1 MQMINFQGYNVV
13 KEQQEVSS
21 SVQVFIVKNDK
32 EQIFLVKC
40 LKKTTNNQALVR
52 FKHCL
57 ALQSQLPVEQLIAPL
72 EIYDEAQYCYAL
84 LPFSSHTRTLAELS
98 LTPLSLASKLQIS
111 INICALYAQLHQLG
125 FIVNNIC
132 PDHIYIDENF
142 QPLLYDLS
150 FATKISALHKKT
162 ANHSVE
168 RPYLATLAPEASGRM
183 NHVIEV
189 YSDFY
194 SIGAS
199 LFNLFTGRLPFIY
212 ADEMELVHA
221 HIAKTPALA
230 NQYNQDLPAAI
241 AKILARL
248 LEKEPSQRY
257 QSAIGLKA
265 DFVHCATDLK
275 KFAKVREFTLGKKDF
290 SNKLIFSAAIFGRE
304 QEQSMLLQA
313 FNFVEQHK
321 NSQICLISGHSGS
334 GKSRLIKELHRP
346 IIEKKGYFVQGKYE
360 QYKKNIPYFALI
372 QATRELIEQILG
384 ESAASV
390 SSWKKVFLSALQG
403 KGQLLVELVPE
414 LALIIGV
421 QPTLA
426 ELPAEETRNR
436 FNGTLVNFLQAFGQ
450 KNSIM
455 TIFIDDMQWADIAS
469 IQLFQ
474 HLVRAKYSTN
484 LLLILAYRDNEIIAT
499 QPLNSLLE
507 AIKQTRAF
515 NTQINL
521 LALDASAIT
530 QFIAASL
537 ALKPEKAKQ
546 LVDIVIE
553 KTAGNPFYIKEFI
566 KSLNQQGILIKN
578 KKNYWH
584 WDEQLTHKLAATDN
598 VIEIMALRLT
608 HVSKAGQN
616 ILYHAACIGSVIPIR
631 LLTQVLG
638 ITDQEIERELR
649 PLIADGLL
657 IAYSQG
663 QQIESLEQVKFS
675 HDKIQQSAYLLNNPV
690 AKALIHYKVAQYF
703 IAETKTKTSKKL
715 TTEENI
721 FDYIE
726 HLNLASSLYIE
737 QGNEKLLAHFNDIA
751 GEKSLEI
758 NDYNSALYYFEQA
771 KDYLGKLYWQ
781 QEYALSLR
789 IALGKANTLYF
800 LQDNNQGNLHFE
812 QHHTLINDKIDQAGF
827 AKIQVLSLI
836 AQNEMQKALDLGMNT
851 LASIAITLPQAS
863 EPLNYL
869 AIEQQYQE
877 GKIPDLIN
885 LPAMTDKRKLLA
897 LDILNAIQTPAYLL
911 SPVAYMRMAYTAL
924 ELCLTAGI
932 SALSAKVFASHGL
945 ILCGVFSRFEAGSA
959 FAALA
964 KEVNQQYPSEPIYVE
979 LEFIHKVS
987 IAHWTSPLSETLKPL
1002 EENFY
1007 RGIKCGSIEYAFHSA
1022 LLYSMHSLFSGKNLM
1037 TCQKIMAR
1045 YAELM
1050 ESKKQH
1056 YQQVIMQ
1063 VWQQLISNL
1072 QDENAKVKNL
1082 QGEHFDEALQ
1092 LPILMVT
1099 QNINTLFCY
1108 HLAVMVQA
1116 YLFNNMTQAHAQ
1128 MLRAQAYLHSVIS
1141 LYHFGEFHFYAA
1153 LIRAQYCRN
1162 KTTEQQDSSYHEDI
1176 VQINTSLDLI
1186 AQWANSSPDN
1196 YRHKEKLI
1204 RAELQF
1210 LLQDSAAWQSYDQAI
1225 ALAKQYSAPHHIALA
1240 NELAGNYWLAAN
1252 KKSLATEYYQQA
1264 SNGYQ
1269 VWGAKHKAQQ
1279 LLTLSQSL
1287 LSAQGHDRDNLPS
1300 AQEHNSAQVFDLASV
1315 LKASETLS
1323 GEVDLSA
1330 FLHRMMAIIIEN
1342 AGAQSGALL
1351 LQSDGILN
1359 IEVAL
1364 SRDGIANTQQ
1374 QLLPY
1379 SIINLVSRTL
1389 KAQVLTHLNV
1399 QEHFLSDPYFAAHQP
1414 KSMLCFPSIVK
1425 GNLQGIVYLEHYD
1438 IAGVFNNERVNVL
1451 QLLANQ
1457 TAISFD
1463 NAKLY
1468 QLILNYSRNLEDQ
1481 IYQRTKELAA
1491 EKIKAE
1497 QASQAKSNFLAN
1509 MSHEIRTP
1517 MNAVIGL
1524 SQLALRTQL
1533 SVTQQDYLEK
1543 IQDSSTSLLAL
1554 INDILD
1560 FSKIEAEKLTLECIA
1575 FSLPEILQRVVNICS
1590 LKVHEKGI
1598 EFVIDIAANVPK
1610 IVKGDPLRL
1619 QQIIVNL
1626 ANNALKFTH
1635 VGSINICIEKHS
1647 ENSQTTCLKISVH
1660 DTGIGMS
1667 QQQQQGLFQSFSQAD
1682 DSVTRKYGGTGL
1694 GLAIS
1699 KQLTELMHGEIS
1711 LKSELNIG
1719 STFSFTA
1726 RFEHAQQVADIM
1738 PTINRQV
1745 LSKLKV
1751 LVADDNDIAR
1761 KVLIKALADIEIS
1774 ADGVENGAQALAAVC
1789 SAQQTNTPYDLVIM
1803 DWNMPNMDGI
1813 QAAKHIQAQLKKKL
1827 PHILM
1832 VSAFDK
1838 DEAKALAVNTGIE
1851 QFLEKPINPSAL
1863 TKVIVELLNTE
1874 SEHILVEKI
1883 QPELIVPNLSAY
1895 SVLLVEDNMINQ
1907 QVAKEFLA
1915 DTKITVA
1922 CAENGLVALEKV
1934 ATQRFDLILMD
1945 IQMPEMDGLTATKE
1959 IRRTLT
1965 LQDLP
1970 IIAMTAHAM
1979 KGDIE
1984 KSIAAGMN
1992 LHLTKPIDPELLYQT
2007 LKQYLVKPNT
2017 AIKHKPSNPAQSSN
2031 TQQKLTKLR
2040 QTSILAV
2047 DDAVKKLQ
2055 GKESLYTEL
2064 IYDFWLNYQVLA
2076 KIMVQFYHLEQTDI
2090 LYRSAHSLKST
2101 ARYIGAVELAA
2112 SANALEK
2119 EIHHQGQDIKLKLN
2133 QVTADLDVIIGQLGD
2148 IYHPL
2153 ILVKNDQPL
2162 NHEKVKEIIV
2172 KLKPYLMSANIQAQD
2187 ISQQLMVLGDQTPYY
2202 QHIVNIQTLVNNFD
2216 FDEALAALL
2225 TLEQK
2230 ISNAN

>member
-1 MQMINFQGYNVV
+1 MIDFQGYNFV

-21 SVQVFIVKNDK
+21 LVKIFVVKNDK
-32 EQIFLVKC
+32 EQQFLVKR

-52 FKHCL
+52 FKSCL
-57 ALQSQLPVEQLIAPL
+57 ALQDQLPIKQLVAPL

-84 LPFSSHTRTLAELS
+84 LPFPPHTKSLTDLS
-98 LTPLSLASKLQIS
+98 LTPLSLANKLQIS
-111 INICALYAQLHQLG
+111 INICELYAQLHQLG

-162 ANHSVE
+162 TNSNVE

-183 NHVIEV
+183 NHAIEV

-221 HIAKTPALA
+221 HIAKKPKLA
-230 NQYNQDLPAAI
+230 NQYNTDVPAAV
-241 AKILARL
+241 AKILAQL

-257 QSAIGLKA
+257 QTAVGLKA
-265 DFVHCATDLK
+265 DFIHCATDLK
-275 KFAKVREFTLGKKDF
+275 KFAKVREFTLGKQDV
-290 SNKLIFSAAIFGRE
+290 SNKLIFSAAIFGRK
-304 QEQSMLLQA
+304 QEQDILLQA
-313 FNFVEQHK
+313 FNAVEQDK
-321 NSQICLISGHSGS
+321 SSKICLISGHSGS

-346 IIEKKGYFVQGKYE
+346 IIEKKGYCVQGKYE
-360 QYKKNIPYFALI
+360 QYKKNVPYFALI
-372 QATRELIEQILG
+372 QAMSELVEQLLGESEKSLSNWKKVLLTALQGNGQLLIEQ
-384 ESAASV
+384 
-390 SSWKKVFLSALQG
+390 
-403 KGQLLVELVPE
+403 VPE
-414 LALIIGV
+414 LALILGI

-426 ELPAEETRNR
+426 ELPAAETRNR
-436 FNGTLVNFLQAFGQ
+436 FNATLVNFLQAFGQ
-450 KNSIM
+450 QNSVV

-469 IQLFQ
+469 IQLLQ
-474 HLVRAKYSTN
+474 YLVKAKYSTN
-484 LLLILAYRDNEIIAT
+484 LLLIIAFRDNEIIAT
-499 QPLNSLLE
+499 QPLNLLLE
-507 AIKQTRAF
+507 AIKQTQAF
-515 NTQINL
+515 HTQINL
-521 LALDASAIT
+521 LALDARAIT
-530 QFIAASL
+530 EFIAASL
-537 ALKPEKAKQ
+537 SLKPEKTQ
-546 LVDIVIE
+546 HLVKIVIE

-566 KSLNQQGILIKN
+566 KSLNEQGILTRN
-578 KKNYWH
+578 KQNHWH
-584 WDEQLTHKLAATDN
+584 WDEQLTHKLTATDN
-598 VIEIMALRLT
+598 VVEIMALRLT

-616 ILYHAACIGSVIPIR
+616 ILYHAACIGSVIPVK

-638 ITDQEIERELR
+638 VTNQELEQALR
-649 PLIADGLL
+649 PLITDGLI
-657 IAYSQG
+657 IAYSQN
-663 QQIESLEQVKFS
+663 QSMEALEQIKFA
-675 HDKIQQSAYLLNNPV
+675 HDKIQQSAYLLTNPV

-703 IAETKTKTSKKL
+703 ISAIYTKTPENSA
-715 TTEENI
+715 TEENV

-771 KDYLGKLYWQ
+771 EDYLGKLYWQ
-781 QEYALSLR
+781 QEYALSVR
-789 IALGKANTLYF
+789 ITLGKANALYF
-800 LQDNNQGNLHFE
+800 LQDYGQGNLHFQ
-812 QHHTLINDKIDQAGF
+812 QHFALINDVIAQARF

-836 AQNEMQKALDLGMNT
+836 AQNQMQKALDLGIAT
-851 LASIAITLPQAS
+851 LAGIAITLPQADQS
-863 EPLNYL
+863 LNYL
-869 AIEQQYQE
+869 AIEQYYKPE
-877 GKIPDLIN
+877 KITDLIH
-885 LPAMTDKRKLLA
+885 LPAMTDKRQLLA

-911 SPVAYMRMAYTAL
+911 SPVAYMRIAYTAL
-924 ELCLTAGI
+924 ELCLTAGL
-932 SALSAKVFASHGL
+932 SALSAKVFVSHGL
-945 ILCGVFSRFEAGSA
+945 LLCGAFSRFKAGSD

-964 KEVNQQYPSEPIYVE
+964 KKVNLQYPSEPIYVE
-979 LEFIHKVS
+979 VEFIYNVS
-987 IAHWTSPLSETLKPL
+987 ITHWTSPLSETLKPL
-1002 EENFY
+1002 EKNFY
-1007 RGIKCGSIEYAFHSA
+1007 QGIGCGSVEYAFNSA
-1022 LLYSMHSLFSGKNLM
+1022 LLHSMHSLFSGKELSICKKM
-1037 TCQKIMAR
+1037 MAR

-1050 ESKKQH
+1050 QSKKQH

-1063 VWQQLISNL
+1063 VWQQLINNF
-1072 QDENAKVKNL
+1072 QDENTDIKNL
-1082 QGEHFDEALQ
+1082 QGEYFNEKLQ
-1092 LPILMVT
+1092 LPTLIET
-1099 QNINTLFCY
+1099 KNINTLFSY
-1108 HLAVMVQA
+1108 HLALMIQA
-1116 YLFNNMTQAHAQ
+1116 YLFNNIAQAHAQ
-1128 MLRAQAYLHSVIS
+1128 MLLAQPYLHAVVS

-1153 LIRAQYCRN
+1153 LICAQHCHN
-1162 KTTEQQDSSYHEDI
+1162 QAAEPQENHYHENI

-1186 AQWANSSPDN
+1186 TQWANNSPEN
-1196 YRHKEKLI
+1196 YRHKAKLI
-1204 RAELQF
+1204 QAELQC
-1210 LLQDSAAWQSYDQAI
+1210 LLEDSAAWQNYDQAI
-1225 ALAKQYSAPHHIALA
+1225 ILAKQHLAHHHVALA

-1264 SNGYQ
+1264 FNGYQ
-1269 VWGAKHKAQQ
+1269 IWGAKHKAQQ
-1279 LLTLSQSL
+1279 LLTLRQSL
-1287 LSAQGHDRDNLPS
+1287 LIAQRHDRDNLPS
-1300 AQEHNSAQVFDLASV
+1300 DKQHNNAQELDLTSV

-1330 FLHRMMAIIIEN
+1330 FLHRMMVIIIEN
-1342 AGAQSGALL
+1342 AGAQNGALL

-1359 IEVAL
+1359 IEIAL
-1364 SRDGIANTQQ
+1364 SRDGMANTQQ

-1389 KAQVLTHLNV
+1389 KAQVLTHISA
-1399 QEHFLSDPYFAAHQP
+1399 QEQFLSDPYFEDHQP
-1414 KSMLCFPSIVK
+1414 KSILCFPSIVK

-1438 IAGVFNNERVNVL
+1438 VEGVFSNERVNVL

-1468 QLILNYSRNLEDQ
+1468 QLIVNYSRNLEDQ
-1481 IYQRTKELAA
+1481 IFQRTKELAA

-1524 SQLALRTQL
+1524 SQLALRTEL
-1533 SVTQQDYLEK
+1533 SVTQQDYLDK
-1543 IQDSSTSLLAL
+1543 IQDSSKSLLGL

-1560 FSKIEAEKLTLECIA
+1560 FSKIEAEKLTLEHIE
-1575 FSLPEILQRVVNICS
+1575 FSLDDMLQRVVNVCTY
-1590 LKVHEKGI
+1590 KVHEKGL
-1598 EFVIDIAANVPK
+1598 EFVIDIAPDVPK
-1610 IVKGDPLRL
+1610 IIKGDPLRL
-1619 QQIIVNL
+1619 QQVIVNL

-1635 VGSINICIEKHS
+1635 AGSIHICIEKHS
-1647 ENSQTTCLKISVH
+1647 ENSQTTCLKFSVH

-1667 QQQQQGLFQSFSQAD
+1667 QQQQQGLFQSFTQAD

-1699 KQLTELMHGEIS
+1699 KQLAELMHGEIS
-1711 LKSELNIG
+1711 LKSELNVG

-1726 RFEHAQQVADIM
+1726 SFEHAQPALDIV

-1745 LSKLKV
+1745 LPNLKV

-1761 KVLIKALADIEIS
+1761 KVLIEALAYNKIT
-1774 ADGVENGAQALAAVC
+1774 ADGVKDGAQAVAAVL
-1789 SAQQTNTPYDLVIM
+1789 SAQQNNTPYDMVMM
-1803 DWNMPNMDGI
+1803 DWKMPKMDGI
-1813 QAAKHIQAQLKKKL
+1813 QAAKHIQAQTQKKL

-1832 VSAFDK
+1832 ISAFDK
-1838 DEAKALAVNTGIE
+1838 DEAKTLAINTGIE
-1851 QFLEKPINPSAL
+1851 QFIEKPINPSTL
-1863 TKVIVELLNTE
+1863 TNIIIELLNKE
-1874 SEHILVEKI
+1874 SEHIIVDNV

-1915 DTKITVA
+1915 DTKITIE
-1922 CAENGLVALEKV
+1922 CAENGLIALEKL
-1934 ATQRFDLILMD
+1934 ATHAFDLVLMD

-1959 IRRTLT
+1959 IRQTLT

-1970 IIAMTAHAM
+1970 VIAMTAHAM

-2007 LKQYLVKPNT
+2007 LRQYLVKPDAT
-2017 AIKHKPSNPAQSSN
+2017 LQHKPASSAQLSDS
-2031 TQQKLTKLR
+2031 QQKLAKFR
-2040 QTSILAV
+2040 QTTILSV
-2047 DDAVKKLQ
+2047 DDALKNLQ

-2064 IYDFWLNYQVLA
+2064 IDDFCLNYQVLA
-2076 KIMVQFYHLEQTDI
+2076 PAMVQFYNLKQTEV

-2101 ARYIGAVELAA
+2101 AQYIGAYELAA
-2112 SANALEK
+2112 SANALEN
-2119 EIHHQGQDIKLKLN
+2119 EIHHQGPYIELKLN
-2133 QVTADLDVIIGQLGD
+2133 QVVTDLDLIIKQLNN

-2153 ILVKNDQPL
+2153 TLTNNDQQL
-2162 NHEKVKEIIV
+2162 NSKKVEKIIA
-2172 KLKPYLMSANIQAQD
+2172 KLKPCLISANIQAQD
-2187 ISQQLMVLGDQTPYY
+2187 ISQQLMVLGYETPYH
-2202 QHIVNIQTLVNNFD
+2202 QHIANIEKLVNNFD
-2216 FDEALAALL
+2216 FDEALTALL
-2225 TLEQK
+2225 ALEQK
-2230 ISNAN
+2230 ISNAK